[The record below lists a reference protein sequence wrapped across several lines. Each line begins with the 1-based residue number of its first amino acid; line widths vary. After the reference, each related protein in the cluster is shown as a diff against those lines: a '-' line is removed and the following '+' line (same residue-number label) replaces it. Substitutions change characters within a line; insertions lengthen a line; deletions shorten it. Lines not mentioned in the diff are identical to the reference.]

1 MSKLSRNALKEIVK
15 ECLVEILEEGLSTT
29 VRQPSRLSESSYT
42 RAREVSRSAQRMTEE
57 TAPTRRR
64 GLDSISYGS
73 PQRNESVTK
82 TVATKH
88 AQNLT
93 SDPVL
98 SSILADTAM
107 TTLQEQ
113 AISDVKGPGGAAM
126 PSAIA
131 AGDQATKQMFHSD
144 PSEIFG
150 DSSSKWADLAF
161 SDPVNKG

>member
-1 MSKLSRNALKEIVK
+1 MSKLSRNTLKEIVK
-15 ECLVEILEEGLSTT
+15 ECLIEILEEGLSST
-29 VRQPSRLSESSYT
+29 VTQPSRLSESNYS
-42 RAREVSRSAQRMTEE
+42 RATPPPRVQRQVKEE
-57 TAPTRRR
+57 ARLPRRP
-64 GLDSISYGS
+64 GLDSISYGTS
-73 PQRNESVTK
+73 QKSK
-82 TVATKH
+82 ATSKSTAEKH

-113 AISDVKGPGGAAM
+113 VMSDAKGPAGSSV
-126 PSAIA
+126 PSSLA
-131 AGDQATKQMFHSD
+131 AGDRAARQMFHSD

-150 DSSSKWADLAF
+150 DASSKWADLAF